1 MVSKSDQLLIVVSIL
16 EGFLRFQKC
25 SGGNSLYTSCWRTQG
40 TTVLKRVYYT
50 FLKRSAFP
58 QTSKAYA
65 CSGSKV

>member
-16 EGFLRFQKC
+16 EGFLQFQC
-25 SGGNSLYTSCWRTQG
+25 CGGNCLYTSWWRTQG

-50 FLKRSAFP
+50 FLKKSPFP